1 LSEKPEGL
9 NAQASESS
17 AMFSDLDLSQSLYK
31 PRLNMCFDYCLIG
44 IYRRLVYY
52 VCMTLLNSTPRRGR
66 PPKTA
71 AQNRDIRAELIRSG
85 LAHLTEI
92 GFTAS
97 GLDQIL
103 KKVGVPKGSF
113 YFYFPSKEA
122 FGHAVLS
129 SYANYFAHKLDSHLL
144 DSSFT
149 PMQRIRNFVEDAK
162 QGIAR
167 HQFKRGCLVG
177 NLGQEVDLLPESF
190 RPVLIAT
197 FQSWQQRVAICLR
210 EAQLAEELAVNADCD
225 ALAEFFWIGWEGA
238 ISRARLEQSTR
249 PLDKYVELFTQCL
262 AG

>member
-1 LSEKPEGL
+1 MS
-9 NAQASESS
+9 
-17 AMFSDLDLSQSLYK
+17 
-31 PRLNMCFDYCLIG
+31 
-44 IYRRLVYY
+44 
-52 VCMTLLNSTPRRGR
+52 TLTPTPRRGR
-66 PPKTA
+66 PPKSA
-71 AQNRDIRAELIRSG
+71 AQNRDIHAELIRSG
-85 LAHLTEI
+85 LEHLTEL

-113 YFYFPSKEA
+113 YFYFQSKEA
-122 FGHAVLS
+122 FGHAVLT

-144 DSSFT
+144 NTGFT
-149 PMQRIRNFVEDAK
+149 PMQRICNFVDDAK

-167 HQFKRGCLVG
+167 HHFKRGCLVG

-197 FQSWQQRVAICLR
+197 LQSWQHRVASCLR
-210 EAQLAEELAVNADCD
+210 EAQSAGDLAVNADCD

-238 ISRARLEQSTR
+238 VSRARLEQSTR
-249 PLDKYVELFTQCL
+249 PLDKYVELFTQRF